1 MSPIYLTGGNQ
12 RFDLGVGR
20 PGSRTNILLSLGG
33 KETVLKIDDNTSRP
47 GKIYLNKNSANTKL
61 TLGTPDWRAQEFF
74 VGIGHDET
82 LILLNPD
89 FYRGDVTIGGN
100 GPSGN
105 ITIDEIPAQRRRLR
119 MLSEMDDFMLS
130 ELDEWTLRGL
140 DIVVEDSI

>member
-12 RFDLGVGR
+12 RFDLGLGQ
-20 PGSRTNILLSLGG
+20 PGSNTNILLSLGG
-33 KETVLKIDDNTSRP
+33 RETVLKIDDTASRP
-47 GKIYLNKNSANTKL
+47 GKIYLNKNSTNTKL

-82 LILLNPD
+82 LILLNSD
-89 FYRGDVTIGGN
+89 FYKGDVMIGGEVP
-100 GPSGN
+100 GSD
-105 ITIDEIPAQRRRLR
+105 ISIDEIPAQRRRLR